1 MLSLLILLLFYA
13 AGALAHDYLH
23 VPLPGNVIG
32 MLLLLAALAS
42 RAVKVEWVEKAAA
55 ILLKHM
61 MLFFAPLIVGTLAM
75 TQLLAANWLPLVA
88 VTVLSTVIT
97 LVATAAV
104 ASLFGG
110 GGERTHE

>member
-1 MLSLLILLLFYA
+1 MLGLLILLLFYA
-13 AGALAHDYLH
+13 AGAAVHHYLH

-32 MLLLLAALAS
+32 MLLLLAALAL
-42 RAVKVEWVEKAAA
+42 KLIKIQWVEKAAT

-75 TQLLAANWLPLVA
+75 TKLLAAYWLPLVA

-110 GGERTHE
+110 PANE

>member
-1 MLSLLILLLFYA
+1 MLGLAILLLFYA
-13 AGALAHDYLH
+13 LGALLHDRLH
-23 VPLPGNVIG
+23 IPLPGNVIG
-32 MLLLLAALAS
+32 MLLLLAALAT
-42 RAVKVEWVEKAAA
+42 RIVKVQWVEKAAG

-75 TQLLAANWLPLVA
+75 TKLLAANWLPLVA

-110 GGERTHE
+110 PANE